1 MTLDSEIQTNQ
12 ILTNYGEVC
21 IPRFSNILLYV
32 VLNAWNAWIEMLET
46 FIKAQQP
53 AWIRLKI
60 DVLWNSLST
69 RKIFTTG
76 KSGYTRLK
84 SLSVSNSARIHNHKA
99 LAQLPEVIRKSVK
112 YTKYTLPIY
121 RVSHQYGNTFGPNFA
136 IFKTTYFK
144 K

>member
-1 MTLDSEIQTNQ
+1 MAFSQMLTIRSWSNELQYILDKKTKKNKKLTLDSGIQTNQ
-12 ILTNYGEVC
+12 FLTNYGEVC
-21 IPRFSNILLYV
+21 IPRLSNILLSV

-69 RKIFTTG
+69 RKIFTTW

-84 SLSVSNSARIHNHKA
+84 SLSVSNSARIIIKLWRYNTLSIHY
-99 LAQLPEVIRKSVK
+99 L
-112 YTKYTLPIY
+112 YT
-121 RVSHQYGNTFGPNFA
+121 
-136 IFKTTYFK
+136 
-144 K
+144 